1 MIDVFIGTDIED
13 ISRIN
18 SSLNNYGERFKSK
31 IFTNKEKKYC
41 ESKSYPPMHYAG
53 RFSAKEA
60 VLKAIRS
67 SGLTRHV
74 QLNQIEILADKN
86 TGPNVNLLFK
96 APGKCKVS
104 ISHIKSH
111 AIAFAVYYS

>member
-1 MIDVFIGTDIED
+1 MIDVFIGADIED

-53 RFSAKEA
+53 RFCAKEA

-67 SGLTRHV
+67 SGLKRHV

-104 ISHIKSH
+104 ISHNKTH